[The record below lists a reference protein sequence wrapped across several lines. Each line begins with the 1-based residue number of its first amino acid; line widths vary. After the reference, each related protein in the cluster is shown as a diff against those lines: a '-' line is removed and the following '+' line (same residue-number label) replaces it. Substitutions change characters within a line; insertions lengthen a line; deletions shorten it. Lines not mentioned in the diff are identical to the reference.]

1 MMKHETIRLTLVA
14 TVSFALAWAIK
25 SGMPLPQQTNPAAAD
40 SADSRSSK
48 NRTAK
53 KSSTPSTARVLGY
66 LDKITQ
72 AASGNG
78 TLLQEVMKDIPIS
91 EIPALL
97 AEWQKRAGFSGVDST
112 QQKAIKQLI
121 AQWYEQDAN
130 GVLTWLAAIEPKADR
145 NMMLTGV
152 LLFEA
157 GRDWDRALAI
167 AEQFG
172 SREED
177 GLRMPGE
184 FYDKMGECDA
194 PLVMKILQ
202 AFTKSSHSTSGNY
215 INFKDGFD
223 FAAMGQ
229 MLTQAKEADASLHF
243 SSFPANFLDAWSER
257 DCSAAWDWIVKNP
270 ETAPFADIKNVFPQ
284 LSKAL
289 GVQAANRAL
298 IDAVRDPSEGK
309 VDYVRAWDALGSQTN
324 AEQIADFIGQ
334 LPGQRSQHLEG
345 MVKVGGNG
353 TGNYYDRFNEVLIE
367 EMTPE
372 ERMALLPK
380 TYATSYGAVIK
391 NATQVLQ
398 KLGHS
403 QAEIDAMLPAKTE
416 GN

>member
-1 MMKHETIRLTLVA
+1 MMKQETIRLTLVA

-25 SGMPLPQQTNPAAAD
+25 PRIPLPQHTNPAAAD
-40 SADSRSSK
+40 SADSRTSK

-53 KSSTPSTARVLGY
+53 KSSAPSTTRLQGY

-72 AASGNG
+72 AASGNESQI
-78 TLLQEVMKDIPIS
+78 QEVMKDIPTS

-112 QQKAIKQLI
+112 QKEAIKQLI

-130 GVLTWLAAIEPKADR
+130 GALTWLAAMEPKADR
-145 NMMLTGV
+145 EMMLTGV
-152 LLFEA
+152 LLVEA

-184 FYDKMGECDA
+184 FYEKLGECDA

-202 AFTKSSHSTSGNY
+202 AFTKGSGKRFGTS

-229 MLTQAKEADASLHF
+229 MLTQAKSADASLPY
-243 SSFPANFLDAWSER
+243 SSFPINFLDAWSER
-257 DCSAAWDWIVKNP
+257 DCSAAWDWMVKNP
-270 ETAPFADIKNVFPQ
+270 DMAPFAGWADVFPKI
-284 LSKAL
+284 SKAL
-289 GVQAANRAL
+289 GVQAADRAL
-298 IDAVRDPSEGK
+298 IDAVRDPAEGK
-309 VDYVRAWDALGSQTN
+309 VDYRRAWNALSTNAN
-324 AEQIADFIGQ
+324 AEQLADFIGQ
-334 LPGQRSQHLEG
+334 LPGQRWEHLEG
-345 MVKVGGNG
+345 MAKIGSNWIDDSF
-353 TGNYYDRFNEVLIE
+353 NRFNEVLIE
-367 EMTPE
+367 QMTPE
-372 ERMALLPK
+372 DRMALLPK
-380 TYATSYGAVIK
+380 TYAKSRGKAIK

>member
-1 MMKHETIRLTLVA
+1 MKHETIRLTLVA

-25 SGMPLPQQTNPAAAD
+25 SGMPIPQQTNPAAAD
-40 SADSRSSK
+40 SADSRTSK

-53 KSSTPSTARVLGY
+53 KPSVPATARLQGY
-66 LDKITQ
+66 LDKITRVER
-72 AASGNG
+72 GNG

-97 AEWQKRAGFSGVDST
+97 AEWQKRAGFLGIDST
-112 QQKAIKQLI
+112 QQEAIKQLI
-121 AQWYEQDAN
+121 GRWYEQDAN

-152 LLFEA
+152 LLVEA

-172 SREED
+172 SRAED
-177 GLRMPGE
+177 GPPMPGE
-184 FYDKMGECDA
+184 FYEKMGECDA
-194 PLVMKILQ
+194 ALVMKILQ
-202 AFTKSSHSTSGNY
+202 AFTRSSHSTSGNS
-215 INFKDGFD
+215 IEFKDGFD

-229 MLTQAKEADASLHF
+229 MLTQAKAADASLHY
-243 SSFPANFLDAWSER
+243 SSFPSNFLDAWSER
-257 DCSAAWDWIVKNP
+257 DRSAAWDWIVKNP
-270 ETAPFADIKNVFPQ
+270 ETAPFANVAEVFSK

-298 IDAVRDPSEGK
+298 IDAVRDPAEGK
-309 VDYVRAWDALGSQTN
+309 VDYDRAWDALGSETN

-334 LPGQRSQHLEG
+334 LPGQRREHLEG
-345 MVKVGGNG
+345 MANVGK
-353 TGNYYDRFNEVLIE
+353 TGSGYTYDRFNEVLIE
-367 EMTPE
+367 QMTPE

-380 TYATSYGAVIK
+380 TYATSFGTVIA
-391 NATQVLQ
+391 NATRVLQ

-403 QAEIDAMLPAKTE
+403 QAEIDAMLPPEAE
-416 GN
+416 EN